1 MGSVVSETELW
12 KLVVGQG
19 IFCALFVFLLLYV
32 LKEQKVRD
40 KRNDEFQKTRD
51 DKSDA
56 REDRL
61 VGELKQAQVI
71 NQQYAVALEKLTSDI
86 GDIKI
91 SLYDRRYAERSFM
104 SNNKMS

>member
-1 MGSVVSETELW
+1 MGSIVSETELW
-12 KLVVGQG
+12 KLIVGQG

-32 LKEQKVRD
+32 LREQKARD
-40 KRNDEFQKTRD
+40 KRNDEFQKVRD
-51 DKSDA
+51 VKSDV

-61 VGELKQAQVI
+61 VSELKQAQII

-91 SLYDRRYAERSFM
+91 ALYDRRYAERSM
-104 SNNKMS
+104 MK